1 MFPRLRFTLVIFVIS
16 SKMSWPV
23 NDYDR
28 NATGKSERHSSLF
41 RWDFI
46 TMTSAFRFSAHTSRC
61 GPGNEDRD
69 DVFSLSIFSLIIN
82 GFWWA
87 HQGSNLGPA
96 D

>member
-1 MFPRLRFTLVIFVIS
+1 
-16 SKMSWPV
+16 
-23 NDYDR
+23 
-28 NATGKSERHSSLF
+28 
-41 RWDFI
+41 
-46 TMTSAFRFSAHTSRC
+46 MTSAFRFSAHTSRC

-69 DVFSLSIFSLIIN
+69 DVFSHSIFSLIIN